1 MNTTTLTLIIF
12 ALAIGLSLF
21 NFFARKIQLKKIKR
35 EKEYLEE
42 LKDVTHKMNMHMVT
56 LLMHHDYRPEEITDM
71 LLEGVKRHK
80 FDERIA
86 SAAFTMYNSFEKFID
101 SARENGIIK

>member
-1 MNTTTLTLIIF
+1 MNTNAFVFTVAVLTFGFTI
-12 ALAIGLSLF
+12 F

-42 LKDVTHKMNMHMVT
+42 LEDVTHKMNMHMVT